1 MVVDPTASR
10 LKLGSQ
16 RNYHKGLK
24 DTMITINQPT
34 HPFMTFVSA
43 TQFHVYL
50 LWVSIVYK
58 SLYRFLSMKVAVN

>member
-50 LWVSIVYK
+50 LWVSIVY
-58 SLYRFLSMKVAVN
+58 